1 MAIHSTIKV
10 LEQCKIS
17 PPPTT
22 SSPPPPTTSIPL
34 TFFDLPWLF
43 FSPNQ
48 PLFFYEYHHPTSHFL
63 SKSLPTL
70 KHSLSLTLQL
80 FFPFSANLS
89 LPPKPHKPHFTCS
102 QNDHVSLTVAESSA
116 AVDDGEFRRLTQY
129 HPRSVSEFHP
139 LVPELK
145 TSVSGHDQRDLPLL
159 SVQVTIFSGSGFCL
173 GFAYHHVAADGRT
186 FDNFIKTWSSLCR
199 DSDNSLLIKK
209 LPTFDRT
216 AIVDR
221 DGLEEIFLKEW
232 FQRNRKSSSDDEVEE
247 EEEEEKLI
255 IGSETET
262 EFSGMVRATFVFDLT
277 HMDQIKKWIV
287 TQCLT
292 KNQALPVHLSP
303 YVLTCSFVWV
313 CLVKTSFQNG
323 NYFGEDPSYFGFNAG
338 GINRLDY
345 LVPASYFG
353 NCVGFGRSVVVMEE
367 LLGEDGIVVAANALG
382 NTIKRLDK
390 ALFDGAEKWVSDW
403 EVFFGSDNH
412 VMVSGSPK
420 VGLYKTDFGWGRPKK
435 IEEISIDKK
444 RGISLIESRDL
455 EGGIEV
461 GLALP
466 KVHMDAFIS
475 VFNQGLKVL
484 Q

>member
-1 MAIHSTIKV
+1 MAIHSTVKV
-10 LEQCKIS
+10 LEHCKIS

-22 SSPPPPTTSIPL
+22 SSTPPPPPTTSIPL

-48 PLFFYEYHHPTSHFL
+48 PLFFYGYHHPTSHFL

-70 KHSLSLTLQL
+70 KQSLSLTLQL
-80 FFPFSANLS
+80 FFPFSANLF
-89 LPPKPHKPHFTCS
+89 LPPKPHKPHFVRT
-102 QNDHVSLTVAESSA
+102 QNDHVWLTVAESSA
-116 AVDDGEFRRLTQY
+116 APDDGEFRRLTRY
-129 HPRSVSEFHP
+129 NPRSVSEFRS
-139 LVPELK
+139 LVPDLK
-145 TSVSGHDQRDLPLL
+145 TSVSGHGQRDLPLL
-159 SVQVTIFSGSGFCL
+159 SVQITVFSGSGFCL

-199 DSDNSLLIKK
+199 DSAVSLLIKK
-209 LPTFDRT
+209 SPTFDRT

-221 DGLEEIFLKEW
+221 YGLEEIFLKEW
-232 FQRNRKSSSDDEVEE
+232 FQRNRNCSSSADEE
-247 EEEEEKLI
+247 EEGKLT
-255 IGSETET
+255 IGSETGA

-277 HMDQIKKWIV
+277 HMDRIKKWIV

-292 KNQALPVHLSP
+292 RNQALPVHLSP

-313 CLVKTSFQNG
+313 CLVRTFFQNG

-345 LVPASYFG
+345 RVPASYFG
-353 NCVGFGRSVVVMEE
+353 NCIGFGRSMVVMEE
-367 LLGEDGIVVAANALG
+367 LLGEDGMIVAANAIG

-444 RGISLIESRDL
+444 RGISLVESRDF

-466 KVHMDAFIS
+466 KLHMDDFIS
-475 VFNQGLKVL
+475 ALSHGLKVL